1 MSSPYFDFAQIYDEC
16 MDEIPY
22 EGYTCFLK
30 RIFDEF
36 GVAADDLVLD
46 LGCGTG
52 TFTLL
57 LRDLGYDMIGIDLS
71 ESMLETAREKYYESL
86 DTEEA
91 NGAQQKHPVLFLQQD
106 MRSFEL
112 YGTVRAIVSLSDTVN
127 YAANTEELTGIL
139 RLVNNYLD
147 PGGIFIFDIK
157 TLHYFRDV
165 AADRTY
171 TDVRED
177 MALIWDNEF
186 NETTKKNTYRLT
198 MFLPEDEVGKTYVRA
213 EEVHEQ
219 TAFTTQ
225 EVLAAIT
232 ESGLKAEGIYEVDEN
247 GRCKEAGAS
256 AERLFFVCRE
266 QMKKAK

>member
-22 EGYTCFLK
+22 EGFAAFLRRK
-30 RIFDEF
+30 FDEY
-36 GVAADDLVLD
+36 GVSPDDLVLD

-71 ESMLETAREKYYESL
+71 ESMLEAAREKYYESL
-86 DTEEA
+86 DAEEADTEE
-91 NGAQQKHPVLFLQQD
+91 KHPILFLQQD

-112 YGTVRAIVSLSDTVN
+112 YGTVRAIVSLCDTMNYASDTG
-127 YAANTEELTGIL
+127 ELTQIL
-139 RLVNNYLD
+139 RLANNYLD

-157 TLHYFRDV
+157 TLHYYRDV

-177 MALIWDNEF
+177 MALIWENEF

-198 MFLPEDEVGKTYVRA
+198 MFLPEDEEGKTYVRA
-213 EEVHEQ
+213 EEIHEQ
-219 TAFTTQ
+219 TAFTAE
-225 EVLAAIT
+225 EVTAAIT
-232 ESGLKAEGIYEVDEN
+232 GAGLKVEGIYEVDES
-247 GRCKEAGAS
+247 GTATEAGAS
-256 AERLFFVCRE
+256 AQRLFFICRE
-266 QMKKAK
+266 QMKSV